1 MTGISGSDVKKSAI
15 WAGLLLL
22 ALMLAGLELA
32 TGSVPLAW
40 NLVWQDPGSL
50 DRAILLDF
58 RLPRLLAAAGCGAAL
73 GLAGALMQTYFR
85 NPLVEPGLLGV
96 SAGGALVVVAAL
108 ALTTVLGLP
117 LPAGLAPIGGL
128 VGALLALWL
137 TRLVAR
143 GNRLDPV
150 AGLLLAGLAINALC
164 SAGLAMLLTILP
176 DNGLRSAVGWMLGS
190 FAGADVRLALL
201 LLAATA
207 VVIAWGGSRH
217 RALDLWL
224 LGRDVAWQS
233 GLHAG
238 RLEWGLLVTSAVL
251 VGLSAAVA
259 GPVAFVGLMAAHVTR
274 LLLGASHAQLLPGS
288 VTVGLIL
295 TLAGDVL
302 ARQLWQPL
310 DLPVGA
316 VMALIGA
323 PFFLWLLHRRQEPL

>member
-1 MTGISGSDVKKSAI
+1 MTGYSGSSVKKPAT
-15 WAGLLLL
+15 WLALLLL
-22 ALMLAGLELA
+22 MAVLIGLELA
-32 TGSVPLAW
+32 TGSVPLVW
-40 NLVWQDPGSL
+40 TLVWQDPGSL
-50 DRAILLDF
+50 DRGILLDF
-58 RLPRLLAAAGCGAAL
+58 RLPRLLAAGGCGAAL

-96 SAGGALVVVAAL
+96 SAGGALVVVAGL
-108 ALTTVLGLP
+108 ALTTLVGLP
-117 LPAGLAPIGGL
+117 MPAGLVPIGGL
-128 VGALLALWL
+128 VGALMALLL

-164 SAGLAMLLTILP
+164 SAGLAMLLTVLP

-190 FAGADVRLALL
+190 FAGADLRLAVLL
-201 LLAATA
+201 LVGTAIAMVWAA
-207 VVIAWGGSRH
+207 SQH

-224 LGRDVAWQS
+224 LGRDLAWQS
-233 GLHAG
+233 GLGTG
-238 RLEWGLLVTSAVL
+238 RLEWGLLLASAVL

-274 LLLGASHAQLLPGS
+274 LLLGASHARLLPGS
-288 VTVGLIL
+288 IVIGVVL
-295 TLAGDVL
+295 TLAADVL

-310 DLPVGA
+310 ELPVGA
-316 VMALIGA
+316 VIALIGA